1 MNEQDQPS
9 GPPPPVTGSLKN
21 ISDSK
26 LVTFAI
32 GQQKKSRFQKA
43 REEQEAKKKQD
54 DLEAAKVYESFVAS
68 FDVDEDGLKTF
79 VRSGRAP
86 VAGGGGGKKVWEAD
100 KPQLPPLQLQ
110 QQQGQ
115 GQGHGGEVV
124 KKEKQQPARRQAAL
138 HDLLEEIQQANEDG
152 EGTTRSVAVGGGGG
166 GEKGSFDTGDPQST
180 NLYVGNLS
188 PATTEEDLADLFG
201 RYGAIASVKVMWPR
215 SEEERARKRN
225 CGFVSFH
232 QRSAADEARMDL
244 NDFVFKDYK
253 MIVGWGKAVS
263 NKTAVALG
271 MAMGAVKVSLPA
283 DKKQKKVIDLL
294 ARFVSVDGEPFEQS
308 VKVREE
314 GNPLFR
320 FLFDSHCPEAVY
332 YRWRTYAFLQGEQDR
347 WREEP
352 FQLQQGGA
360 QIERA
365 RAKQRDSRPRLSRE
379 EEKAFLAQLRYLDI
393 SRKKIQAAMGW
404 AFDHVN
410 AAEEIVR
417 LIADCLFPCRD
428 RRPVLPAAAMIS
440 ALYLLNDLLHNS
452 ASPVKHATLYKVHI
466 EAVLPQVF
474 ETLNASLRTAGGR
487 LSFLAIEDR
496 VRRVLEVWKE
506 WSLFPPV
513 YLVGLQAVLSMTEG
527 DLLAMDQAIAEVAAV
542 DSMASERDRDGL
554 EKKARAL
561 AVPFNAST
569 SAAELRWRIDFA
581 ERYLARQAAAKAG
594 SGEAVVGED
603 RQRHREDLVDLLVQR
618 QEENEG
624 DIDGEPLDEE
634 GRDEDDI
641 DGIPMEGEQDEIDID
656 GEPLED
662 IEDIDG
668 QPLEEEEDIDGE
680 PIDD

>member
-1 MNEQDQPS
+1 MQRKAKAMERMTALAPRNSSGPSARMAKRLTIGSAMNEQDQPS

-271 MAMGAVKVSLPA
+271 MAMGAVKGFSDDPPPPPPATTTTTTSATAADMKVADDCVAVSLPA

-294 ARFVSVDGEPFEQS
+294 ARFVSVDGEPFEQVPAPRPPPPPPPPS
-308 VKVREE
+308 IARLTSKACR
-314 GNPLFR
+314 L
-320 FLFDSHCPEAVY
+320 
-332 YRWRTYAFLQGEQDR
+332 
-347 WREEP
+347 
-352 FQLQQGGA
+352 
-360 QIERA
+360 ER
-365 RAKQRDSRPRLSRE
+365 
-379 EEKAFLAQLRYLDI
+379 
-393 SRKKIQAAMGW
+393 
-404 AFDHVN
+404 
-410 AAEEIVR
+410 
-417 LIADCLFPCRD
+417 
-428 RRPVLPAAAMIS
+428 
-440 ALYLLNDLLHNS
+440 
-452 ASPVKHATLYKVHI
+452 
-466 EAVLPQVF
+466 
-474 ETLNASLRTAGGR
+474 
-487 LSFLAIEDR
+487 
-496 VRRVLEVWKE
+496 
-506 WSLFPPV
+506 
-513 YLVGLQAVLSMTEG
+513 
-527 DLLAMDQAIAEVAAV
+527 
-542 DSMASERDRDGL
+542 
-554 EKKARAL
+554 
-561 AVPFNAST
+561 
-569 SAAELRWRIDFA
+569 
-581 ERYLARQAAAKAG
+581 
-594 SGEAVVGED
+594 
-603 RQRHREDLVDLLVQR
+603 
-618 QEENEG
+618 
-624 DIDGEPLDEE
+624 
-634 GRDEDDI
+634 
-641 DGIPMEGEQDEIDID
+641 
-656 GEPLED
+656 
-662 IEDIDG
+662 
-668 QPLEEEEDIDGE
+668 
-680 PIDD
+680 